1 MKKSKPIE
9 HEGVIKAIN
18 PQFIDVEIINK
29 SMCSACHAK
38 SACTMSDQS
47 AKLIRVN
54 NFYGAKFEEGENVL
68 VVMKRT
74 MGLRAVWISYAI
86 PLIILLIL
94 LLSLPYLNLNELQ
107 SALIAVLGVAVYY
120 FGIYLFRDKIAEEFT
135 FTIEK
140 HNKH

>member
-1 MKKSKPIE
+1 MKKNKPIE
-9 HEGVIKAIN
+9 HKGVVKSVTA
-18 PQFIDVEIINK
+18 QFIDVEIINK
-29 SMCSACHAK
+29 SMCSECHAK
-38 SACTMSDQS
+38 SACTMSDTA
-47 AKLIRVN
+47 AKIIRVN
-54 NFYGAKFEEGENVL
+54 NFYTDPFEEGEEVL
-68 VVMKRT
+68 VLMKRT

-107 SALIAVLGVAVYY
+107 TALIAVAGVAVYY
-120 FGIYLFRDKIAEEFT
+120 FGIYLSRDKIAKEFT

>member
-9 HEGVIKAIN
+9 HKGVIKSIT
-18 PQFIDVEIINK
+18 PQSIEVEIINK

-47 AKLIRVN
+47 AKMIKVN
-54 NFYGAKFEEGENVL
+54 NFYGEKFVEGDQVL
-68 VVMKRT
+68 VIMKRS
-74 MGLRAVWISYAI
+74 MGLRAVWISYTI
-86 PLIILLIL
+86 PLVILLIL

-120 FGIYLFRDKIAEEFT
+120 FGIYLFRDKIAKEFT